1 MKKAS
6 FHIFFV
12 VMLVMLASSVVRA
25 AERGDRIPFRSEVLA
40 GYEEDD
46 VKSRCDAADLQP
58 IEGIWYYPD
67 EKMTVVIE
75 RCSDAVT
82 AMIADYRIVLVSAAD
97 MSLLPGTVIGY
108 CVQSGARDKFRMW
121 LYCEQDYDILE
132 NPQMCVATFKEDSG
146 ELLVERSEVKVKVRI
161 NFSRFLP
168 QLFRGISIVPT
179 KKEVEVPEGFRKV
192 YPAIEDE
199 KVRYL

>member
-6 FHIFFV
+6 FQIFFV
-12 VMLVMLASSVVRA
+12 MMLIMASSVAIA
-25 AERGDRIPFRSEVLA
+25 ADRGAKIPFRSEVLA
-40 GYEEDD
+40 GYEEDE
-46 VKSRCDAADLQP
+46 VKSRCDALDLQP

-82 AMIADYRIVLVSAAD
+82 SMIADYRIVLVSAAD

-108 CVQSGARDKFRMW
+108 CVQSGVHKKFRMW

-132 NPQMCVATFKEDSG
+132 NPQMCVATFNEDSG

-168 QLFRGISIVPT
+168 RLFRGISIVPT

-192 YPAIEDE
+192 YPAIEGD